1 MQFPNDNRVILA
13 VGAGLAIL
21 AAIVLALVFGG
32 SREPTPR
39 TEPAEKA
46 GGLQVD
52 LADAPSLEPT
62 RELRCFVDGQFVGMA
77 TLSDCARRN
86 GLATDA
92 LDVGLD
98 ETGNLAAAPTASFA
112 PPPALPQAEAGDLN
126 QGADPTDRPSADAS
140 GPQDMPRAERVSGAP
155 CLRHAGSEWRAIS
168 NDMTLDQCVQALYA
182 GTCVRPG
189 DAQYGRHGNLTL
201 RLVPRRVEQSNDNT
215 RFRIL
220 ADQDRSCQFPSMGR

>member
-1 MQFPNDNRVILA
+1 MQLPNDNRVILA
-13 VGAGLAIL
+13 IGAGLAIL
-21 AAIVLALVFGG
+21 AAVVLALVFGG
-32 SREPTPR
+32 SREPAQKAS
-39 TEPAEKA
+39 EPAA
-46 GGLQVD
+46 ADGLQVD

-112 PPPALPQAEAGDLN
+112 PPPALPTEDLADLN
-126 QGADPTDRPSADAS
+126 AGLETPETALPEK
-140 GPQDMPRAERVSGAP
+140 PQPPRVERTSGAP
-155 CLRHAGSEWRAIS
+155 CLRYAGSEWRQIG
-168 NDMTLDQCVQALYA
+168 NDMSLNQCVQQLYA

-220 ADQDRSCQFPSMGR
+220 ADQDRSCQFPSLN